1 MYDVFRKTSSG
12 RRRRKTYGGVRPP
25 KDGRPPEMEDLRSFV
40 IDLLWPRPLLEVY
53 IRMTVAA
60 GKRDV
65 CLSVCSLD
73 YRYTA
78 IGSNRACDI

>member
-1 MYDVFRKTSSG
+1 
-12 RRRRKTYGGVRPP
+12 
-25 KDGRPPEMEDLRSFV
+25 MEDLRSFV